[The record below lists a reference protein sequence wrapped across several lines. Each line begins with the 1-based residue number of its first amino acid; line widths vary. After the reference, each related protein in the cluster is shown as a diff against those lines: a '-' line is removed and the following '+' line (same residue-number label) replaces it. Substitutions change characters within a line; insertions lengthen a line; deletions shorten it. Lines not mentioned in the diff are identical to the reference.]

1 MPTRTKST
9 KRVKREI
16 VVPFDGEEMFIVPKR
31 NGFGQPD
38 MEGYVMA
45 VGRGSNLNLGSTS
58 TSTTS
63 SVPNVVGLETTVPR
77 PTATTTTTSQPTT
90 TSTQPN
96 TTSSTFDQTIS
107 APTTETTSSTPLFQT
122 GSTGIGSTLSGDSG
136 GVLPPTGTTSTPTTL
151 DPTGI
156 LGGAYGGVAVG
167 SGTIAGDTPVGSQ
180 TQAGTTTILQPST
193 LPEPI
198 PTTTSTPMTITY
210 GTGTIDLPSGGTG
223 TNTGV
228 VYDQYGNVISSTTSQ
243 VPVTTTTTTPPID
256 TTIITEI
263 PTFPNLSDMNCTDL
277 NSEIARLSAVIAVS
291 RFSMQVANA
300 YNNQL
305 ATAKTLYNTKCP
317 IKKLDDTTL
326 VLTPIGG
333 VVTPPIGGGGGG
345 IFGGGGGGVAP
356 DEEVPQEVAPD
367 ESGKR
372 IGLFLVLAII
382 GGLYYLTRK
391 RS

>member
-1 MPTRTKST
+1 MPIRTKST

-45 VGRGSNLNLGSTS
+45 VGSNRNLGSPTTQT
-58 TSTTS
+58 TSTT
-63 SVPNVVGLETTVPR
+63 PNVEELETTVPR
-77 PTATTTTTSQPTT
+77 PTATTTSTPTT
-90 TSTQPN
+90 TSTQ
-96 TTSSTFDQTIS
+96 TSSSSSPFEQTTS
-107 APTTETTSSTPLFQT
+107 APTTTTSSTPLFQT
-122 GSTGIGSTLSGDSG
+122 GSTGLGSTSSGDSG
-136 GVLPPTGTTSTPTTL
+136 GALPSTGTTQTPTPFDPSGAGTL
-151 DPTGI
+151 G
-156 LGGAYGGVAVG
+156 GGVAVG

-228 VYDQYGNVISSTTSQ
+228 VYDSQGNVISSTTSQ
-243 VPVTTTTTTPPID
+243 VPVTTTTTTTTGTEIPPM
-256 TTIITEI
+256 EI
-263 PTFPNLSDMNCTDL
+263 PTFPDLSSMNCTDL
-277 NSEIARLSAVIAVS
+277 NAEISRLTAVIAVS
-291 RFSMQVANA
+291 RFPMNVANA

-317 IKKLDDTTL
+317 IKTRDEVL

-333 VVTPPIGGGGGG
+333 GGASTIGGGGGG
-345 IFGGGGGGVAP
+345 IFGGGGGGIAP
-356 DEEVPQEVAPD
+356 EEEVPQEVAPD

>member
-1 MPTRTKST
+1 MPIRTKST

-90 TSTQPN
+90 TSTQ
-96 TTSSTFDQTIS
+96 TSSSSSPFEQTTS
-107 APTTETTSSTPLFQT
+107 APTTTTSSTPLFQT
-122 GSTGIGSTLSGDSG
+122 GSTGLGSTSSGDSG
-136 GVLPPTGTTSTPTTL
+136 GVLPSTGTTQTPTPF
-151 DPTGI
+151 DPS
-156 LGGAYGGVAVG
+156 GAGSIGGGVAVG

-180 TQAGTTTILQPST
+180 TQAGATTILQPST

-228 VYDQYGNVISSTTSQ
+228 VYDSQGNVISSTTSQ
-243 VPVTTTTTTPPID
+243 VPVTTTTSTTTGTEIPPM
-256 TTIITEI
+256 EI
-263 PTFPNLSDMNCTDL
+263 PTFPDLSSMNCTDL

-291 RFSMQVANA
+291 RFPMNVANA

-356 DEEVPQEVAPD
+356 EEEVPQEVAPD

>member
-1 MPTRTKST
+1 MPIRTKST
-9 KRVKREI
+9 KRVKRDI

-45 VGRGSNLNLGSTS
+45 VGSNLTLN
-58 TSTTS
+58 TTP
-63 SVPNVVGLETTVPR
+63 SVGGIDLSLPR
-77 PTATTTTTSQPTT
+77 PTTQTTTSQPTT
-90 TSTQPN
+90 TTTQSSGTSPLEQPSSLPTT
-96 TTSSTFDQTIS
+96 TTSSTTMI
-107 APTTETTSSTPLFQT
+107 QT
-122 GSTGIGSTLSGDSG
+122 GSTGLGSTLSGDSG
-136 GVLPPTGTTSTPTTL
+136 GVLPPTGTTPTPTPF
-151 DPTGI
+151 DPSGAGS
-156 LGGAYGGVAVG
+156 LGGVLVG
-167 SGTIAGDTPVGSQ
+167 SGTNAGDTPVGTQ
-180 TQAGTTTILQPST
+180 TQPRASTLEQPTALPELGNNAPIGTGINTGTTTQPR
-193 LPEPI
+193 
-198 PTTTSTPMTITY
+198 TS
-210 GTGTIDLPSGGTG
+210 SE
-223 TNTGV
+223 V
-228 VYDQYGNVISSTTSQ
+228 
-243 VPVTTTTTTPPID
+243 TPPTDAPAD
-256 TTIITEI
+256 TTMEI
-263 PTFPNLSDMNCTDL
+263 PTFPDLSSMNCTDL

-291 RFSMQVANA
+291 RFPMNVANA

-333 VVTPPIGGGGGG
+333 VVTPPIGGGRGGGG
-345 IFGGGGGGVAP
+345 IFGGGGGGIAP
-356 DEEVPQEVAPD
+356 EEGVPQEVAPD